1 MKEIFS
7 LENLINAFYGII
19 ENVSILNI
27 KFYAYTLIFLII
39 YYTLAKKLK
48 IQWIVLLCA
57 SLFFYFANGRK
68 AAFLIFIP
76 CTITYVASCLIGK
89 INGKKRRLLT
99 SLILIFDVVFLVCFK
114 ELNFFIHIWNR
125 FSSYFNL
132 IILNEVHFKAPFG
145 ISYIVLMLI
154 SYFLDVNW
162 NIIEHQKNP
171 LKFLTYILFFPI
183 TSSGPICR
191 YTNLK
196 ESLFS
201 IHCFDYE
208 KFCFACQRILWGLFK
223 KLVIANK
230 IAIIVSNV
238 YGNRE
243 ATGFIVLIGL
253 LSFAL
258 QMYFDFSGCMDMV
271 IGIGA
276 LFGIE
281 LPENFKQPFYSTS
294 LSEFWR
300 RWHITLGLW
309 VKDYV
314 LYPVLKS
321 PLVQNLSVFL
331 KSKLGKKNRY
341 AKLIPTWIGMF
352 VTWFVIGFWHG
363 GSWNYIFG
371 SGLFFF
377 LMIAGGQLLE
387 PVFTRMISFFHIKT
401 ESCLW
406 KIFQRIRTTLLF
418 AVSASFQKANGLRH
432 GLKLWNR
439 AFTNFFH
446 YNRDILLFNL
456 GLKNTAVLLIIIF
469 FVILFI
475 EYKEFKSNDNTVWLK
490 RISKLNI
497 VFRWLVYLGLVFSV
511 IIFGM
516 YGPEYNVANFIYAGF

>member
-1 MKEIFS
+1 MV
-7 LENLINAFYGII
+7 NLINAFYGIV
-19 ENVSILNI
+19 ENVSILHV
-27 KFYAYTLIFLII
+27 KFYAYLLFFLII
-39 YYTLAKKLK
+39 YYTFAKKFK
-48 IQWIVLLCA
+48 IQWIILLFT
-57 SLFFYFANGRK
+57 SLFFYLLNGRK
-68 AAFLIFIP
+68 AAFLILIP
-76 CTITYVASCLIGK
+76 GSITYIASSFVTK
-89 INGKKRRLLT
+89 IDGIKRKLLT
-99 SLILIFDVVFLVCFK
+99 SFIVTFDVVFLICFK
-114 ELNFFIHIWNR
+114 ELNFFIHIWNHIG
-125 FSSYFNL
+125 SCFNL
-132 IILNEVHFKAPFG
+132 EILNEVHFKSPFG

-191 YTNLK
+191 YTNLQ

-201 IHCFDYE
+201 IHDFEYE
-208 KFCFACQRILWGLFK
+208 KFCLACQRILCGFFK
-223 KLVIANK
+223 KLVIADRL
-230 IAIIVSNV
+230 AVMVSNV
-238 YGNRE
+238 YVNSE
-243 ATGFIVLIGL
+243 ATGFVVLIGL
-253 LSFAL
+253 LSFSL
-258 QMYFDFSGCMDMV
+258 QMYFDFSGCMDIV

-321 PLVQNLSVFL
+321 SLVQKISIFL
-331 KSKLGKKNRY
+331 KSKFGKKNRY
-341 AKLIPTWIGMF
+341 AKLIPTWIGLF

-406 KIFQRIRTTLLF
+406 KIFQRIRTALLF
-418 AVSASFQKANGLRH
+418 AASASFQRSNGMKF
-432 GLKLWNR
+432 GLNMWKR
-439 AFTNFFH
+439 VFSNFFSWNH
-446 YNRDILLFNL
+446 SGMLVGVGWKFFII
-456 GLKNTAVLLIIIF
+456 IIIF
-469 FVILFI
+469 IILEIFVIEKR
-475 EYKEFKSNDNTVWLK
+475 EYKELDNYVWLK
-490 RISKLNI
+490 TIATKNI
-497 VFRWLVYLGLVFSV
+497 IIRWICYYALVYSVVLLG
-511 IIFGM
+511 FGSS
-516 YGPEYNVANFIYAGF
+516 GFNPSNFIYMGF